1 MDMPQQDTAN
11 REAAQ
16 TAFVEYINKNGK
28 TVPLL
33 VSRFVARQVAN
44 ETMKLTGGAEP
55 PSDVPEAES
64 GDYTMY
70 DHMER
75 LRYLEVS
82 APEEE
87 IRVFSQVLSSA
98 LPGLEQFVT
107 EERHATLLGKMAYNA
122 YGVCF
127 GNGRNDKVCFRLK
140 VVHECPSSPD
150 CSPSPQND
158 QKTSKRH
165 GHHMEPR
172 SKLAVV
178 YTSFQ
183 HMYVLIFHAI
193 IPPNGV
199 SPRLPIHVPH
209 LPAPPLAVEHQNSTS
224 LPIAPSRKGMRS
236 L

>member
-1 MDMPQQDTAN
+1 MGITISPDQFNSVYCSKDCYLKSKTQTQGLLFSLDAPVPLGLAMDMPQQDTAN

-98 LPGLEQFVT
+98 LPGLEQ
-107 EERHATLLGKMAYNA
+107 
-122 YGVCF
+122 
-127 GNGRNDKVCFRLK
+127 
-140 VVHECPSSPD
+140 
-150 CSPSPQND
+150 
-158 QKTSKRH
+158 
-165 GHHMEPR
+165 
-172 SKLAVV
+172 
-178 YTSFQ
+178 
-183 HMYVLIFHAI
+183 
-193 IPPNGV
+193 
-199 SPRLPIHVPH
+199 
-209 LPAPPLAVEHQNSTS
+209 
-224 LPIAPSRKGMRS
+224 
-236 L
+236 